1 MWLLLFAS
9 VFSAIIIHSHCA
21 IESDFVVLNSDAWFT
36 SHLLCMPLC
45 HSIHLNAFVLFRNVY
60 SKYEFHTQIPWMVIT
75 NIHAHAHSHSHS
87 LSIESDGLLTW
98 TSKITEHILA
108 IGIFVDNI
116 SFNLWWFYPHR
127 WLISE
132 FSVIRM
138 TYEWTQKMFPWEY
151 LSAEIQSHKIVIQW
165 IEKGK
170 ITEILETFGNWIIKL
185 SNCRANTLLCMWAGT
200 DHFPAMRNIFKV
212 VFSWEETNV
221 KRFIYVFNSWHL
233 HFCLSFRW
241 VTFWFYTFLQN
252 VNHTKCVILTLFPK
266 GKITQKE

>member
-45 HSIHLNAFVLFRNVY
+45 HSIHLNAFVLFRNVD

-116 SFNLWWFYPHR
+116 SFNLWWFYPHQ
-127 WLISE
+127 
-132 FSVIRM
+132 SVDIGIFRDQNDIWM
-138 TYEWTQKMFPWEY
+138 NPKNVP
-151 LSAEIQSHKIVIQW
+151 LRIP
-165 IEKGK
+165 
-170 ITEILETFGNWIIKL
+170 L
-185 SNCRANTLLCMWAGT
+185 CRN
-200 DHFPAMRNIFKV
+200 P
-212 VFSWEETNV
+212 E
-221 KRFIYVFNSWHL
+221 
-233 HFCLSFRW
+233 
-241 VTFWFYTFLQN
+241 
-252 VNHTKCVILTLFPK
+252 P
-266 GKITQKE
+266 